1 MDALGGLAGLIFT
14 AQEGA
19 PFFGIPFAGEQT
31 TLRRGLKEDGCLF
44 IASLLYLLSSL
55 AISLL
60 SPVKTEKYNYV
71 DQKNL

>member
-31 TLRRGLKEDGCLF
+31 TLRIGLKEDVCVHSIF
-44 IASLLYLLSSL
+44 TVPLLQFSNKFVE
-55 AISLL
+55 
-60 SPVKTEKYNYV
+60 PC
-71 DQKNL
+71 KNGNI